1 MENVSITLSGEGL
14 QDVQKLNINITVV
27 ATVNVDAKTAHKRA
41 TLWLINEVGNML
53 FGGAPDLV
61 ISNQTLWRVP
71 VIASSSEVDR
81 HDQIGV
87 VDVNAASGELLVS
100 DQLREQII
108 NNVQH
113 LNRST
118 STSDS

>member
-81 HDQIGV
+81 HDQVGV
-87 VDVNAASGELLVS
+87 VDVNATSGELLVS

-108 NNVQH
+108 NNVHH
-113 LNRST
+113 LDRST